1 MVDGDS
7 GSFYSNERSDRGSNY
22 HRDLDSDA
30 MSYGSSFYS
39 PANEA
44 VRARRPW
51 GQHRRQSEPDVDQEQ
66 VQQVQ
71 ILPDG
76 GQERAANAGQGDV
89 AGQGLVPD
97 PNEAPEQVEGI
108 REIVPPAQVPVQNG
122 VGGAGAERRDN
133 AYWMRVNQMNQMNQ
147 IPNARF
153 AQGLDDPVNPLED
166 DDRPRPPLIA
176 QPDSQSDSQPRAR
189 GLQPLLQQRPA
200 RIDSEGGVAFQP
212 PLPGGPEVRA
222 KAVPYERMRE
232 VGLAMQRRIGPDHF
246 YRRGRYGAAAVTAV
260 GQTVLRV
267 GQVASGAASAAAV
280 TASGG
285 GALVATGAGF
295 AAESAVAGLAG
306 AMGDAFIRP
315 EQEFAGTEE
324 GKIAAAQA
332 RRDEWNSH
340 YLGRGGN
347 GEQVAQPRSDSAA
360 QRGVRFAERGDP
372 LITGEQTIGQRVG
385 DYATPT
391 ARMGGGLFAKIVKG
405 IGNKAKRFAGA
416 VTRWIRSIGR
426 SRAPGQ
432 RPAEVKGNR
441 AEAALGRLRAAQG
454 EGPQLLGG
462 SSARNSPVG
471 GDGEPPLI
479 EAAPAAGS
487 DSVETRNSLVGGN
500 GEPAL
505 IEAAPAARSDSL
517 TPQQRAWKSEFAPLR
532 DHWSA
537 PKAWQG
543 ARTNLGFW
551 RGQAR
556 GKLKEDYADLPTGKE
571 HRALSAIDRA
581 ELLEREQLAVAPKIA
596 SVEERYAALQ
606 TARGA
611 APAQSVPARSADE
624 IGLDDRIRERGD
636 ALSFVDAVNERRK
649 AAKVFGTLG
658 GGGSR
663 AAASA
668 LSRENRAAQRALE
681 PLVSRV
687 DPEATPDNGK
697 QGSTWKAMAG
707 ELNGNE
713 PNWPV
718 RNRSRQPLS
727 DIVEQEELPDDDE
740 ARSATDGAKAGSG
753 MQTAGQVLGVAQHVE
768 QVRRMHG
775 QFEPIGRINSAIS
788 PALPV
793 FPLIGAATNLAS
805 GLVGTA
811 AAYQNRHADPALT
824 STEEQRNVASAQE
837 ALEKR
842 RAQFAQDQELKASG
856 KEVPAFGTKS
866 HGMRMFQ
873 AMVGRVKANTALE
886 KAQTGA
892 GIRTLDEYTMKQ
904 SQGLMVDPARAQ
916 ELKEKIER
924 REEELRAQEKPVWK
938 DPRLGIAEDELQVR
952 NLLRRRAD

>member
-1 MVDGDS
+1 MSSFAPDLAGEEGRRRGRSVVDGDS
-7 GSFYSNERSDRGSNY
+7 GSFYADERSDRGSNY

-51 GQHRRQSEPDVDQEQ
+51 GQHRRQSEPHVDQEQ
-66 VQQVQ
+66 V
-71 ILPDG
+71 G
-76 GQERAANAGQGDV
+76 G
-89 AGQGLVPD
+89 LK
-97 PNEAPEQVEGI
+97 
-108 REIVPPAQVPVQNG
+108 
-122 VGGAGAERRDN
+122 DN
-133 AYWMRVNQMNQMNQ
+133 AYWMRVNQMNQ

-166 DDRPRPPLIA
+166 DDRLLSPLIA
-176 QPDSQSDSQPRAR
+176 QPDSQPRARLLTENSPYDAR
-189 GLQPLLQQRPA
+189 GLQPLLQDQQRPA

-212 PLPGGPEVRA
+212 PLPGGPEARA

-232 VGLAMQRRIGPDHF
+232 AGLAIQRRIGPDHF

-372 LITGEQTIGQRVG
+372 RITGEQTTGQRVG

-391 ARMGGGLFAKIVKG
+391 ARMGGGLFAKFAKG
-405 IGNKAKRFAGA
+405 IGNKAKRFAGW
-416 VTRWIRSIGR
+416 VTRWIRGIGR
-426 SRAPGQ
+426 SQAPGE
-432 RPAEVKGNR
+432 RPPEVKGNQ
-441 AEAALGRLRAAQG
+441 AEAALGRLRAARG

-462 SSARNSPVG
+462 SSAQNSLVG
-471 GDGEPPLI
+471 GDGEPALS
-479 EAAPAAGS
+479 ETASAAG
-487 DSVETRNSLVGGN
+487 
-500 GEPAL
+500 
-505 IEAAPAARSDSL
+505 SDSL

-543 ARTNLGFW
+543 AHTNLGFW
-551 RGQAR
+551 RAQAR
-556 GKLKEDYADLPTGKE
+556 EKLKEDYADLPTGKE

-624 IGLDDRIRERGD
+624 IGLDDRIRERGE
-636 ALSFVDAVNERRK
+636 ALTFVDAVNERRK
-649 AAKVFGTLG
+649 AAKVFRTLG
-658 GGGSR
+658 GGGNR

-668 LSRENRAAQRALE
+668 LNRENRAAQRALE

-713 PNWPV
+713 QNWPV
-718 RNRSRQPLS
+718 RNRSRQLLS
-727 DIVEQEELPDDDE
+727 DIGEQEELPDDDE

-768 QVRRMHG
+768 QVGRMHG

-842 RAQFAQDQELKASG
+842 RAQFAQDQELKAGG
-856 KEVPAFGTKS
+856 KEVPALGTKS

-916 ELKEKIER
+916 EMKEKIER
-924 REEELRAQEKPVWK
+924 REGELRVEEKPVWK
-938 DPRLGIAEDELQVR
+938 DPRLGIAKDELEVR